1 MKLNNVSTKIF
12 HYCPKLLQTISF
24 GLVFFFHIHS
34 WSAPALKCQKLFEPN
49 TKIIQ
54 LNKNLLNTKRILK
67 KLKTSGI
74 DADQVRI
81 VLSYGYMATVN
92 LTYKGRNIGHG
103 ELVDISNQDSPGKIY
118 IQLISLQNGF
128 EGKGLGILMYLALAK
143 AAYTNGQILGSSYD
157 LTTESA
163 GLWKSLVKSG
173 LAAKTESRGSSEY
186 EFKFD
191 VLQSMSFQAEVDR
204 LLNYFKLRPGE
215 QLQSTGH
222 IKPMA
227 QYEFPDVDAESSD

>member
-1 MKLNNVSTKIF
+1 MRLNNVRTKIF

-24 GLVFFFHIHS
+24 GLVFFFHIHI

-49 TKIIQ
+49 TKIFGP
-54 LNKNLLNTKRILK
+54 NKNVLNTQRIFK
-67 KLKTSGI
+67 KLEASGI

-81 VLSYGYMATVN
+81 ILTFGDMATVN

-118 IQLISLQNGF
+118 IQLVSLQHSF
-128 EGKGLGILMYLALAK
+128 EGRGLGILMYLALAK
-143 AAYTNGQILGSSYD
+143 AAYMNGQILGSSYD

-173 LAAKTESRGSSEY
+173 LATKTESRGSSEY

-204 LLNYFKLRPGE
+204 ILNYFKLRLGE

-227 QYEFPDVDAESSD
+227 RYEFPDVDTESSD